1 MKPAI
6 LAAAALLCFS
16 SGAALADVT
25 EQEAIQAQVAG
36 AMASADYASAHCP
49 NVKIDKER
57 LDSQVKRSG
66 MSADQ
71 LRASEDYAD
80 QRQVIESIASTD
92 KAAMLCILLPKA
104 HGGYGRGIVVAK
116 D

>member
-1 MKPAI
+1 MKPAF
-6 LAAAALLCFS
+6 LAAVALLSFS
-16 SGAALADVT
+16 SGTALADVA

-36 AMASADYASAHCP
+36 AMASADYAKAHCP
-49 NVKIDKER
+49 NLTIDKER

-66 MSADQ
+66 MTADQ

-92 KAAMLCILLPKA
+92 KAVMLCVLLPKA
-104 HGGYGRGIVVAK
+104 HGGYGRGILVGK